1 MIERVLLIDD
11 ELNSLDIFEFE
22 LKEILPSTIIQ
33 KCNDPRKAQSII
45 HQFKPDIVFL
55 DIEMPWM
62 NGFELL
68 DSLDQ
73 INFKLV
79 FVTAYDQYAV
89 KAFQYFAI
97 DYLLK
102 PVDKKQLA
110 KTIKRTEDKNNI
122 KVGFKDMLT
131 LLKQGTDQ
139 FKKFPLPTRRGFEFV
154 EEKDIIRCEA
164 DSNYTTVFMIHGQ
177 KIVITRPLK
186 FLASKLNP
194 SVFFR
199 PHQSHLINTN
209 YMQRYDKSEGGEIIM
224 LDNSHIPLARTKKMD
239 FISFIGES

>member
-1 MIERVLLIDD
+1 MKKIVLIDD

-22 LKEILPSTIIQ
+22 LNEILPNAEIL
-33 KCNDPRKAQSII
+33 KCNDPRKAPVLLN
-45 HQFKPDIVFL
+45 QFKPDVVFL

-68 DSLDQ
+68 DHLEQ

-102 PVDKKQLA
+102 PVDQKQLA
-110 KTIKRTEDKNNI
+110 QAIDRIKQQEKGKSDI
-122 KVGFKDMLT
+122 KDMLT
-131 LLKQGTDQ
+131 LLKNGTDQ
-139 FKKFPLPTRRGFEFV
+139 FRKFPLPTRNGFEFV
-154 EEKDIIRCEA
+154 DEKDIIRCEA
-164 DSNYTTVFMIHGQ
+164 DSNYTTVFMSDGR

-186 FLASKLNP
+186 FLANKLNT

-209 YMQRYDKSEGGEIIM
+209 FMKRYDKSDGGEIILM
-224 LDNSHIPLARTKKMD
+224 DDSSIPLARTKKMD
-239 FISFIGES
+239 FISFIGEE